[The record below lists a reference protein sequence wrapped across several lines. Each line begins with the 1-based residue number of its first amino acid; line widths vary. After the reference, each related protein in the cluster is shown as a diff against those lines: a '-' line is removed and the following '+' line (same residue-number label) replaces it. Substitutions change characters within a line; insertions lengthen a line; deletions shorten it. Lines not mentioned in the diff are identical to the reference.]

1 MSQSTTLERLQNRWQ
16 STIVHVLH
24 YPIVWLGLVVVLA
37 TPTLILGTRWAV
49 QANTPVP
56 ADVFMQSVVKRDG
69 NLGWHQLC
77 TALQAQEPLSVL
89 ESQVKQQRIAEAGQ
103 GLTLTGDYVGAH
115 SRPQGGQIRFYVV
128 TAHRSDGWVGMRTY
142 IVSTQA
148 SGCVEDVQNL

>member
-1 MSQSTTLERLQNRWQ
+1 MSQSTTVERSQNRWP
-16 STIVHVLH
+16 STIVQVLH

-69 NLGWHQLC
+69 TLGWHQLC
-77 TALQAQEPLSVL
+77 PALQAEAPLALMTDQAKTQLISESGQGMTLSV
-89 ESQVKQQRIAEAGQ
+89 
-103 GLTLTGDYVGAH
+103 DYVGAH
-115 SRPQGGQIRFYVV
+115 SRPQGGQIRLYVV